1 MSVTCLDTKNV
12 LILVNF
18 IEMNCLCFV
27 EIQDVVTLILSESS
41 MKEVACCFCK
51 WWSDVWMFLQRQVS
65 SYSHKTDE
73 KWWKKAD
80 ILSWESS
87 TQRYKWC
94 RIKVKLSFFSL
105 TSRLKTP
112 SRGCRASRTSTS
124 WNSGTVCC
132 FLYCLST
139 LSLKMFGDRKL
150 NTSESVHFGWTW
162 CMLWCSVCF
171 QAAEG
176 PGEVSFTNLS
186 PVWERFGSGAFC
198 TWFCFTDDTL
208 VLWFRWFAC
217 FRFSSLCFSL
227 TFKACFS
234 PDLAEFIQR
243 ALKPSD
249 QSDPAT
255 RNFTAESPSSL

>member
-162 CMLWCSVCF
+162 CMLWCSLS
-171 QAAEG
+171 
-176 PGEVSFTNLS
+176 VSRPQKDL
-186 PVWERFGSGAFC
+186 ERWVSQTFLLFENV
-198 TWFCFTDDTL
+198 L
-208 VLWFRWFAC
+208 VLELFVPGSASQTTLWC
-217 FRFSSLCFSL
+217 FGFVDLHVSASALCASL
-227 TFKACFS
+227 
-234 PDLAEFIQR
+234 
-243 ALKPSD
+243 
-249 QSDPAT
+249 
-255 RNFTAESPSSL
+255 